1 MSTSGLDEHVRALVD
16 NYLATMTPSRAGPL
30 VVHANAPD
38 PSFSQQLVD
47 AVELCC
53 GLGLPQVSSNHISQ
67 VLSSAASNRSA
78 KEQRDFILILAPSLR
93 DALLAHQ
100 QSPMSE
106 LFAPVFHQ
114 ITLHWVLDIMGPRP
128 ENLDHAK
135 MILADVL
142 KAWTCKCRPCSS
154 TKAFLS
160 ETADASMKLEHLGRK
175 RQHVEQELQQHASQL
190 VRWRV
195 LHTSPIG
202 LTLTKT
208 DPVSGVIR
216 WETYR
221 KEGLQ
226 LLRTLAAEDADRQN
240 ILGPDTEWI
249 GKLLEHGIPRDQV
262 SPVEAGS
269 AEPSVAPVEEAPLA
283 VKRPRSP
290 SPLPF
295 SFDALQP
302 DGTVDA
308 DRRPMKRERSQSVV
322 IKTEMDVDRS

>member
-1 MSTSGLDEHVRALVD
+1 MDGLAH
-16 NYLATMTPSRAGPL
+16 LADRTDGMC
-30 VVHANAPD
+30 H
-38 PSFSQQLVD
+38 
-47 AVELCC
+47 
-53 GLGLPQVSSNHISQ
+53 
-67 VLSSAASNRSA
+67 LSSCPRTLNSGSRSG
-78 KEQRDFILILAPSLR
+78 S
-93 DALLAHQ
+93 
-100 QSPMSE
+100 SE
-106 LFAPVFHQ
+106 
-114 ITLHWVLDIMGPRP
+114 
-128 ENLDHAK
+128 
-135 MILADVL
+135 
-142 KAWTCKCRPCSS
+142 
-154 TKAFLS
+154 
-160 ETADASMKLEHLGRK
+160 
-175 RQHVEQELQQHASQL
+175 SQ
-190 VRWRV
+190 
-195 LHTSPIG
+195 
-202 LTLTKT
+202 LTKT

-290 SPLPF
+290 SPLPS
-295 SFDALQP
+295 SFDVLPP

-322 IKTEMDVDRS
+322 IKTEMDVDGL